1 MEKLITI
8 FVMIVIAFFAYTRSN
23 KSMEARQNKMR
34 WIWIALALLASVVAT
49 ISLIGLL
56 I

>member
-1 MEKLITI
+1 MEKYITI
-8 FVMIVIAFFAYTRSN
+8 FVMIVIGFFAYSRSN
-23 KSMEARQNKMR
+23 KSKEARQNTMR
-34 WIWIALALLASVVAT
+34 WVWIALALLAAIVAT

>member
-1 MEKLITI
+1 MEKSITVV
-8 FVMIVIAFFAYTRSN
+8 VMIIIAFFAYSRAN
-23 KSMEARQNKMR
+23 KSKEARQNTMR
-34 WIWIALALLASVVAT
+34 WIWVALALLASIVAT